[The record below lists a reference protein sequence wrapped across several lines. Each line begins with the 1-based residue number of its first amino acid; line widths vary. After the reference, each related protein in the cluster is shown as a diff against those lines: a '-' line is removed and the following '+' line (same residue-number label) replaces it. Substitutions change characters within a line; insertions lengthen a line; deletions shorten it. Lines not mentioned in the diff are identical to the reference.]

1 MLPLYML
8 TSIKKQEILVE
19 LKNGETVYGKLN
31 NCDSWMNLTLTDV
44 VYNFNNGEKFQ
55 KMNEIYVR
63 GAHIKFLR
71 LPDLVMDQ
79 AKEQNMMNMEQRNRN
94 QKRRGTGGFQRR
106 NYNNDYSRDNR
117 DNRNFNGSLR
127 AGGNGGNGG
136 NGGYGRRNYAS

>member
-1 MLPLYML
+1 ML
-8 TSIKKQEILVE
+8 TSIKNQEILVE

-31 NCDSWMNLTLTDV
+31 NCDSWMNVTLTDV

-79 AKEQNMMNMEQRNRN
+79 AKEQNMLNMEQRNRN
-94 QKRRGTGGFQRR
+94 QKRRGAGGFTRK
-106 NYNNDYSRDNR
+106 NFNNDYSRDNR
-117 DNRNFNGSLR
+117 DQRDSRSSNGHQRS
-127 AGGNGGNGG
+127 GGSGN
-136 NGGYGRRNYAS
+136 YGRRNNQAN